1 MKRKQFYVPPNYF
14 NKLDDRGNP
23 ICRVAKCNKKI
34 KLPFKYFCSRSHARE
49 FAKWHFLHCTWMGV
63 RLAIFK
69 RDNYTCQK
77 CGKSWDKERIIK
89 FTKRNMRF
97 LNFADVLDVKGTDLE
112 CDHIQP
118 VVQLVEHLHKTTNS
132 SKSNPTN
139 SSNNLPFIKERLL
152 TYDNLRTLCSKCHS
166 TVTVNFT
173 LARHYESKVK
183 SSEETAKAM
192 IKHYSIRAD
201 NKIDSVTRI

>member
-89 FTKRNMRF
+89 FTKRNIRF

-118 VVQLVEHLHKTTNS
+118 VVQLVEHLHKTTKS